1 MYLALT
7 LLQLLLLQ
15 CTSSVAT
22 SVLTIDNNKNNDID
36 VQPSVSASVSA
47 SASAPLTAP
56 AVFQLTKEQLE
67 TYKRDGVLIIRG
79 LLKGEELNHA
89 IREAKQINKKTITER
104 ILRKFFKSGYDGLR
118 FQTWRKFKS
127 MEYIAFDSPV
137 PSIVAQL
144 MGYASN
150 TNKNKSTN
158 KSIRLLK
165 DAFLAYQEGGKGCG
179 WHVDDKG
186 FWPCEDSPLHTPD
199 AGVNV
204 WITLSPLRASEG
216 GGLAVAPSS
225 HAVSW
230 REDARSV
237 IASPTN
243 GPMPLTC
250 AMEDLSP
257 EYHRKFEEM
266 KLTLDMEPGDA
277 IIHDRYMFH
286 RTVQFKDEGK
296 KGLFS
301 RWRKRTKLRI
311 SLRYMP
317 SDANLFV
324 MNKMFD
330 QAFEEKDLMTGDK
343 IEKGE
348 EYFPQVWPTSLSGER
363 KKEVK
368 KEEGLYTLS
377 FMFKMLK
384 QASKK

>member
-1 MYLALT
+1 MGILLT
-7 LLQLLLLQ
+7 L
-15 CTSSVAT
+15 CTCDLSSSSTETSTECQVQMSSVA
-22 SVLTIDNNKNNDID
+22 IDSDIGQAEI
-36 VQPSVSASVSA
+36 VPPTFELS
-47 SASAPLTAP
+47 P
-56 AVFQLTKEQLE
+56 EQLADF
-67 TYKRDGVLIIRG
+67 KRDGYVVIRG
-79 LLKGEELNHA
+79 LLSGQELKNA
-89 IREAKQINKKTITER
+89 VKTAKKLNRIPLVRRLSNMFINIYRQT
-104 ILRKFFKSGYDGLR
+104 S
-118 FQTWRKFKS
+118 FQTWRAHKS
-127 MEYIAFDSPV
+127 MEHIAFDSSV
-137 PSIVAQL
+137 PSIAAQL
-144 MGYASN
+144 MDYANFEDDETEASSSQSSQN
-150 TNKNKSTN
+150 PPAV
-158 KSIRLLK
+158 RLLR
-165 DAFLAYQEGGKGCG
+165 DAFLSYQDGGIGCG

-324 MNKMFD
+324 INKMFD